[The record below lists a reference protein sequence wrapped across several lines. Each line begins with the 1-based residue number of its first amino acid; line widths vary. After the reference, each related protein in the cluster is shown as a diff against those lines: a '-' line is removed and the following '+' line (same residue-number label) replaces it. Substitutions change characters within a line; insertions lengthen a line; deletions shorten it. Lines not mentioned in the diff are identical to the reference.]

1 MRRNKRVFT
10 HVPNPVEDLSVP
22 PSLPVNP
29 TTIKHVVHRP
39 EIGVPEVGVP
49 YVEPV
54 DVVPPPLFRLPLVT
68 PVSAIP
74 RNLRAEEPMLMT
86 LPDESDKTNNGVFP
100 CITYGGTD
108 PIYASRGDII
118 GLSGDIAN
126 LSNEVTNLS
135 GYVYNIQVDPSSWSL
150 YPAVSFVDLSQNAI
164 SNCSRIEIDEQVLT
178 ADASDLLLNGIPIA
192 TITSISNVADWAL
205 FPAISNVNVSNF
217 ALQNVSG
224 FQLDGNQV
232 STLGNTILVNGF
244 NPVSN
249 WAAYQANAS
258 LDMAG
263 FPIFGADTITS
274 TTMNAEGLNVSNNLA
289 IFTATTS
296 FAAVLTSTNSGATLL
311 LNSVPVLTTA
321 SVDTSNWATYPA
333 VTNVDMSGF
342 AISNTPSVSISGNT
356 QNVVL
361 TASGTE
367 LLVDGQPV
375 YTGSLPPSDV
385 ANWATY
391 PAVANVNMS
400 GFAIQSTTDLSLTS
414 GGSIYLASTSNIKVQ
429 TKMETKG
436 IEMTGLL
443 SQTFAGSGCNF
454 FGSAV
459 QVGTNGVLPTD
470 NFGSANIYGG
480 NIPVGLSTLYVQGGT
495 TLDGGGTVHGITIGT
510 LPVAG
515 INTQR
520 IDVLPVGIEMTTPT
534 FITMNGLGAANI
546 AMGGAIAIAAGSYVT
561 LEHGIGLGQNGIF
574 LQNSGRGDGCRVI
587 FTGGGTLYNATQVQA
602 SEIINPT
609 GVQFYN
615 GVFNP
620 SGGSVPIVPPVYGRA
635 VVDISSAGC
644 YLANLTGGA
653 VPAANKNSN
662 AVFVGNF
669 PNLTTS
675 GATSTIAI
683 GDNDGMTG
691 QGANAIAIGTEA
703 GSNAQGSGAVAI
715 GFTAGSTSQQP
726 NAVAIGYECAFA
738 GQRQNAVA
746 IGTFAGRVSQGSNS
760 VAIGLESASNTQGAN
775 SIAIGWEAGQE
786 NQGSNSVAIGVDAA
800 IDTQGTGCVAVGV
813 GSGGSNQGNSSVAVG
828 QSAGYS
834 NLGSNSVAVGA
845 GAAGANSGTYVTAIG
860 YDAGR
865 AALGSNSIAIGALSA
880 NGGMG
885 EFSTY
890 IGTCFTTEGAVPT
903 KTIVLNNTGLAMNP
917 ANDNAFYVG
926 KITSQAS
933 GVGFNMVAHNNG
945 TGEFIQ
951 TLTSSLSL
959 DSTIS
964 NTQRISYDTGLLT
977 TTIDG
982 LLKVNGNAEFTQ
994 SVTADTTLN
1003 VLGLTTLSSCVIT
1016 NMSAGVTSEV
1026 VYWDASSGKLA
1037 HAPANAIGLTPAN
1050 TFVVAENGSDS
1061 TGDGSFINPYK
1072 TIQFAIN
1079 QCTDGAQDNGQTIW
1093 VMAGLYVED
1102 LTIANKNINIRGSG
1116 DTGHT
1121 YNTTIRG
1128 NMTITSSNTN
1138 RSYRTVSFQDIQIQ
1152 NYTATTGKAITLS
1165 TSGTGKGKLVL
1176 NGCYVIGASTGVSL
1190 LDATATNCDWQIIAN
1205 STRFYTGFAY
1215 SAPLINLGGNQ
1226 GTSCSLTL
1234 NQCTVEYESP
1244 AGSTNSL
1251 VKVDNYSAFNSQYS
1265 TITQPLNASL
1275 NNSALTNGLVWVAN
1289 LPNSGVVATSTNGV
1303 TIGTTLLF
1311 SGTQATLGV
1320 AGTPAMY
1327 VNRGCPS
1334 VYVLTGTISVR
1345 SSSPTST
1352 HCIVGSTVGAV
1363 KTILY
1368 YGAGNMM
1375 VTNGCARQIDNG
1387 NITTTQLPPMLG

>member
-1 MRRNKRVFT
+1 MSLPSFT
-10 HVPNPVEDLSVP
+10 HANSGTSYYALKSEVGAVSNWATFPAN
-22 PSLPVNP
+22 
-29 TTIKHVVHRP
+29 TTI
-39 EIGVPEVGVP
+39 
-49 YVEPV
+49 
-54 DVVPPPLFRLPLVT
+54 
-68 PVSAIP
+68 
-74 RNLRAEEPMLMT
+74 N
-86 LPDESDKTNNGVFP
+86 
-100 CITYGGTD
+100 
-108 PIYASRGDII
+108 ASG
-118 GLSGDIAN
+118 
-126 LSNEVTNLS
+126 
-135 GYVYNIQVDPSSWSL
+135 
-150 YPAVSFVDLSQNAI
+150 NAI
-164 SNCSRIEIDEQVLT
+164 TNISSLQIDAQILT
-178 ADASDLLLNGIPIA
+178 ADASDLFLNGVPIA

-205 FPAISNVNVSNF
+205 FPAVGVVNMAGFNLSGAGAGSF
-217 ALQNVSG
+217 TSLNVSG
-224 FQLDGNQV
+224 SPVVTGATISGSLAQWATFGAVTDINVSGNAINAASSIQV
-232 STLGNTILVNGF
+232 GGRTLTTQAGTANAPYLLINGSNILSNWSSFTAGSAVSLGMNDINNVKDITSSGTILTNAVTTNNLTLSTAVITTQGSSVLVNGL
-244 NPVSN
+244 NNTSN
-249 WAAYQANAS
+249 WAAYQATAS
-258 LDMAG
+258 LDMASY
-263 FPIFGADTITS
+263 PIFNTPQVATLEVLTPTITLCS
-274 TTMNAEGLNVSNNLA
+274 SVT
-289 IFTATTS
+289 TTS
-296 FAAVLTSTNSGATLL
+296 S
-311 LNSVPVLTTA
+311 
-321 SVDTSNWATYPA
+321 
-333 VTNVDMSGF
+333 
-342 AISNTPSVSISGNT
+342 
-356 QNVVL
+356 VVL
-361 TASGTE
+361 TANDTQ
-367 LLVDGQPV
+367 LLVDGVPV
-375 YTGSLPPSDV
+375 FTGSLPPSDV
-385 ANWATY
+385 SNWANY

-400 GFAIQSTTDLSLTS
+400 GFAIISPTTDLSLAS
-414 GGSIYLASTSNIKVQ
+414 GGSIILASTSNIKVQ
-429 TKMETKG
+429 TKMETG
-436 IEMTGLL
+436 SIEMTGLL

-459 QVGTNGVLPTD
+459 QVGTNGLLPTD
-470 NFGSANIYGG
+470 NFGSMNVYGG
-480 NIPVGLSTLYVQGGT
+480 NIPAGLSTLYVQGGT
-495 TLDGGGTVHGITIGT
+495 TLDGGGTIHGITIGT

-546 AMGGAIAIAAGSYVT
+546 AMGGAVAIAAGSYVT

-620 SGGSVPIVPPVYGRA
+620 SGGSVPFVPPVYGRA

-644 YLANLTGGA
+644 YFANLTGGA
-653 VPAANKNSN
+653 VPATNKNSN

-703 GSNAQGSGAVAI
+703 GSNSQGSGAVAI

-746 IGTFAGRVSQGSNS
+746 IGTFAGRTSQGSNG
-760 VAIGLESASNTQGAN
+760 VAIGLEAGSNTQGTN

-813 GSGGSNQGNSSVAVG
+813 GAGGSNQGNSSVAVG

-834 NLGSNSVAVGA
+834 YLGSNSVAVGA

-865 AALGSNSIAIGALSA
+865 AALGSNSIAIGAFSA
-880 NGGMG
+880 NTGMG

-890 IGTCFTTEGAVPT
+890 IGTCLTTEGAVPT
-903 KTIVLNNTGLAMNP
+903 KTIVLNNTGIAMNP
-917 ANDNAFYVG
+917 TNDNAFYVG
-926 KITSQAS
+926 KLTQVAS
-933 GVGFNMVAHNNG
+933 SPGFNMVAHNNG

-951 TLTSSLSL
+951 TLTSSLSM

-982 LLKVNGNAEFTQ
+982 LLKVAGGAEFSQ

-1016 NMSAGVTSEV
+1016 NVSAGATSEV
-1026 VYWDASSGKLA
+1026 MYWDPSTGKLA
-1037 HAPANAIGLTPAN
+1037 HAPANGIGITPAN
-1050 TFVVAENGSDS
+1050 TFVVAENGNDS
-1061 TGDGSFINPYK
+1061 TGDGSFIRPYK
-1072 TIQFAIN
+1072 TIQFAIS
-1079 QCTDGAQDNGQTIW
+1079 QCTAGAQDNGQTIW
-1093 VMAGLYVED
+1093 IMAGLYVENLVISD
-1102 LTIANKNINIRGSG
+1102 KNINFRGSG

-1138 RSYRTVSFQDIQIQ
+1138 RSYRTISFQDIQIQ

-1176 NGCYVIGASTGVSL
+1176 NGCYIIGASTGASL

-1215 SAPLINLGGNQ
+1215 SGALIDLGGNQ
-1226 GTSCSLTL
+1226 GTASSFTL
-1234 NQCTVEYESP
+1234 NQSSVEYESP

-1251 VKVDNYSAFNSQYS
+1251 IKVGNYSALTTTYS

-1275 NNSALTNGLVWVAN
+1275 NNSALAKGLVWITN
-1289 LPNSGVVATSTNGV
+1289 LPNSGLVATSTNGAN
-1303 TIGTTLLF
+1303 IGTTLMF
-1311 SGTQATLGV
+1311 SGTQATLGI

-1327 VNRGCPS
+1327 VERGCPS
-1334 VYVLTGTISVR
+1334 VYLLGGTLSVR
-1345 SSSPTST
+1345 SSSPATT
-1352 HCIVGSTVGAV
+1352 HAVVGSAVGAV

-1368 YGAGNMM
+1368 YGASNMM
-1375 VTNGCARQIDNG
+1375 ITNGAANKIDNG
-1387 NITTTQLPPMLG
+1387 NITTTQLPPLSG